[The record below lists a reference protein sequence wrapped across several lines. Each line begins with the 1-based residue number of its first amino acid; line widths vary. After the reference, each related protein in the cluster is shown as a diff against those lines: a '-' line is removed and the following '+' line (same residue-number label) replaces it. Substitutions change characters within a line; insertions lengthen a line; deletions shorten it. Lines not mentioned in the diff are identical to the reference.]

1 MKLLIKSKAGQF
13 LSKSFRLQDLSLFIF
28 LNLSKATVGNFR
40 VRERNNGLNL
50 TSQHRPCIPDKC
62 HVVINLFY
70 NFEAM
75 LQKHF
80 HVTMNNPYLT
90 FFAKLTQC
98 WCHVLRSEKTFS
110 IWLRGFSVVMIYC
123 EVKLPSKVEATLSQ
137 RYKFDI
143 VESR

>member
-1 MKLLIKSKAGQF
+1 MISLSVWQVKHAVGKDNLWEGQFLLKVVVLKLLIKSKAGQF

-110 IWLRGFSVVMIYC
+110 I
-123 EVKLPSKVEATLSQ
+123 
-137 RYKFDI
+137 
-143 VESR
+143 